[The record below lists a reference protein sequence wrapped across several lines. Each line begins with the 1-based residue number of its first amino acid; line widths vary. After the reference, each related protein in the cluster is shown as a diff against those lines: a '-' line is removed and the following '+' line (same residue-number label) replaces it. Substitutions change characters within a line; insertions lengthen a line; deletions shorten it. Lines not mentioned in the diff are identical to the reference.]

1 MKHLKQLSLATLLA
15 SVLALAAGAQAASE
29 SGYINIDGQPLG
41 LELTPRN
48 IEAYGVKVATQN
60 QFFSIQLKDFP
71 NSVGRAA
78 LIDGKWQGLLHHNGQ
93 LHLIDDVAA
102 SAEDVQ
108 QSRFVAQTLN
118 QDMNLGQC
126 GFTPRAPNQPLSNIT
141 PRSLTTN
148 ALQIDYDSYC
158 TDTVDGVCLVG
169 QLTLVFDSQFESD
182 FGASYQAQAVAIA
195 EYVDL
200 IYKSEFSIVFNKL
213 RMAFGA
219 GDQFGGENNIDA
231 VLDDMTDQRIDGAT
245 SSFDPNVFSILHFIS
260 GRNYNENGPA
270 IGIAYGPEYASY
282 PTPVE
287 PLLCSGY
294 AIGTSQVF
302 GSGSNRTA
310 LTSLIV
316 AHEIGHNF
324 GFLHDGDDPEVSS
337 CSATDFIMGAELN
350 PGATNFSSCSNEA
363 VGPNLSGIRNIERC
377 FDFPINVSLLKD
389 SGNPATADPGT
400 IINTSYTINAAARSD
415 RTLNVRLR
423 GDITTSA
430 ATILSASVDAS
441 ACTISNGGTR
451 YTCNLAN
458 ASTHNL
464 DLQLQ
469 VALSDLNLL
478 HQISSTATD
487 DFDVDSDDNQV
498 QETIAVVGSVDPTAP
513 GTGTPDLLTS
523 NGSGGGAFSWWWS
536 LNLILLFALRRRL
549 A

>member
-1 MKHLKQLSLATLLA
+1 MRHLKQFSLITLFTFIL
-15 SVLALAAGAQAASE
+15 LQALGVQAAPE
-29 SGYINIDGQPLG
+29 SMYITIDGQPLG
-41 LELTPRN
+41 LELKPRN
-48 IEAYGVKVATQN
+48 IEGYGAEVDNQN
-60 QFFSIQLKDFP
+60 RFYSIQLKDFP

-78 LIDGKWQGLLHHNGQ
+78 YIDGQWQGMLVHNGQ
-93 LHLIDDVAA
+93 LHLIDDLAA
-102 SAEDVQ
+102 SAGGSQ
-108 QSRFVAQTLN
+108 QSRFVAKTLN
-118 QDMNLGQC
+118 QDMSLGQC
-126 GFTPRAPNQPLSNIT
+126 GFTPKAPNQSQSSIT

-158 TDTVDGVCLVG
+158 TNTVDGVCLVG
-169 QLTLVFDSQFESD
+169 QLTLVFDSQFETD

-200 IYKSEFSIVFNKL
+200 IYQSEFSIVFNKL

-219 GDQFGGENNIDA
+219 GDQFGGDNDIEA
-231 VLDDMTDQRIDGAT
+231 VLDDMTDQRVDGSTAA
-245 SSFDPNVFSILHFIS
+245 FDPNVFSILHFIS

-270 IGIAYGPEYASY
+270 IGIAYGPSYTSY
-282 PTPVE
+282 PTPDE

-294 AIGTSQVF
+294 AMGTSQVF
-302 GSGSNRTA
+302 GSSSNRTA

-337 CSATDFIMGAELN
+337 CSASDFIMGAELN
-350 PGATNFSSCSNEA
+350 PGATSFSSCSHEA
-363 VGPNLSGIRNIERC
+363 VGPNLSGIANIERC
-377 FDFPINVSLLKD
+377 FDFPVNVSLLKD

-415 RTLNVRLR
+415 RTLNVRLS
-423 GDITTSA
+423 GDVTTSA
-430 ATILSASVDAS
+430 ATILSASVDGS
-441 ACTISNGGTR
+441 PCTISSGSTR
-451 YTCNLAN
+451 YTCDLAN

-469 VALSDLNLL
+469 VALSDLNIM
-478 HQISSTATD
+478 HQISSTASD

-498 QETIAVVGSVDPTAP
+498 LETIAVEFVDSVGSGASDA
-513 GTGTPDLLTS
+513 LTS
-523 NGSGGGAFSWWWS
+523 KSSGGGALSWWLS
-536 LNLILLFALRRRL
+536 LNLILLFAMRRQR